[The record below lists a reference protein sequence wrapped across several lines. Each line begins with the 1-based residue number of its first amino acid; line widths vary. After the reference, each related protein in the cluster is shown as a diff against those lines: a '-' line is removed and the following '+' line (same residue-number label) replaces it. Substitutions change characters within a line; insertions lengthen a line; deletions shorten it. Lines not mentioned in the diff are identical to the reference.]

1 MSCPICKKPTV
12 AVYRPFCSKRCADVD
27 LGRWITGA
35 YAIPSERDED
45 AQEAEDAAR
54 KARDTPPEQ
63 RH

>member
-1 MSCPICKKPTV
+1 MSKTD
-12 AVYRPFCSKRCADVD
+12 AEGRYAHLEDFFDGLYRIST
-27 LGRWITGA
+27 GRWITGA